1 MGAVTSI
8 AVFMNPLTAYIC
20 RQNTS
25 LGEEAIELLER
36 SFRKAEKKKGDILLH
51 QGDTCKDLYFLSEGI
66 SRSYSIRDGLD
77 ITTWFGFKNDFVTAF
92 ASFFPKEPSYESIE
106 MLTDG
111 VLYQISYHQL
121 LEIQNQSRE
130 IERAINYFS
139 LLYTV
144 QLEKRLFVIQTHS
157 AKEKYKL
164 ILQQQPH
171 LIQHIPNKYL
181 ASYLGITRETLSRI
195 RSSIN

>member
-1 MGAVTSI
+1 MT
-8 AVFMNPLTAYIC
+8 PLTAYIHS
-20 RQNTS
+20 QVPH
-25 LGEEAIELLER
+25 LGAEAIDILEKA
-36 SFRKAEKKKGDILLH
+36 FRRREKEKGDFLLA
-51 QGDTCKDLYFLSEGI
+51 QGATCKDLCFLSEGVT
-66 SRSYSIRDGLD
+66 RSFSIKDGID
-77 ITTWFGFKNDFVTAF
+77 ITTWFSFKNDFVTAF
-92 ASFFPKEPSYESIE
+92 TSFFPEEPSYESIE

-111 VLYQISYHQL
+111 ILYQISYHQL
-121 LEIQNQSRE
+121 LEIQSQSWE

-144 QLEKRLFVIQTHS
+144 QLEKRLFVIQTHT

-164 ILQQQPH
+164 ILEQEPH
-171 LIQHIPNKYL
+171 LIQHIPNKHL